1 MKSKYAIQAILDS
14 VRART
19 GYIHLDLKSAVR
31 YLCHCYHGS
40 VGTDTVVEHD
50 TSEVFDTVNTM
61 KSALNLA
68 NRTTGK
74 NHTSITE
81 AVKTLLSGYS
91 RQTPLYSFGAVS
103 DIHIQYATGY
113 TDFQRALC
121 YFEKQNMPFV
131 TVCGDLT
138 WAAKMVDGE
147 ASSAE
152 YTGGLAD
159 YKNIVGSRSHI
170 YPIGG
175 NHECYTAT
183 YDTATQTW
191 SSVDNGFDVDWWK
204 ENTGCDPFYTI
215 SNSPTNASTHNVY
228 HASIPSGDVFIML
241 SIKKATA
248 PNLFFTASDGE
259 DQMAWLQNTL
269 AANRNKRCFV
279 FFHEHDNEDK
289 TADPYAAYPHGISE
303 STSQGKAFIDLMR
316 AYPNVIWF
324 HGHTHNSFYEE
335 TPSVGTSTARGYKT
349 VNIPSLQGAR
359 DFNEDGTFV
368 TYGDGSEAYIV
379 EVYESYLVLKALE
392 LKPVKQDGTGTA
404 TLLESYLLDTT
415 DSHA

>member
-1 MKSKYAIQAILDS
+1 MKSKHAIQAILNAIK
-14 VRART
+14 ART
-19 GYIHLDLKSAVR
+19 GYLHLDLKSAVR
-31 YLCHCYHGS
+31 YLCDCYHGS
-40 VGTDTVVEHD
+40 VGTDTVAEYD
-50 TSEVFDTVNTM
+50 TSEDFDTVNTL

-74 NHTSITE
+74 NHTNITD
-81 AVKTLLSGYS
+81 AVRTLLNGYAKE
-91 RQTPLYSFGAVS
+91 TPLYSFGAVS

-113 TDFQRALC
+113 TDFQRALS

-138 WAAKMVDGE
+138 WAAKMVNGE

-152 YTGGLAD
+152 YIGGLAD
-159 YKNIVGSRSHI
+159 YKAIVGSRSNI

-183 YDTATQTW
+183 YNTSTQTW
-191 SSVDNGFDVDWWK
+191 SSVDNGFDAAWWK

-215 SNSPTNASTHNVY
+215 SSNPTNASTHNVY
-228 HASIPSGDVFIML
+228 NASIPSGDVFIML
-241 SIKKATA
+241 SVKTGSA
-248 PNLFFTASDGE
+248 PHLFFTSADGE
-259 DQMAWLQNTL
+259 DQMVWLQNTL
-269 AANRNKRCFV
+269 ETNRNKRCFV
-279 FFHEHDNEDK
+279 FMHLHDNLDK
-289 TADPYAAYPHGISE
+289 TADPYAAYPHGIFE

-335 TPSVGTSTARGYKT
+335 MPSVGTSTARGYKT
-349 VNIPSLQGAR
+349 VNIPSLQGSR
-359 DFNEDGTFV
+359 DFNEDGTFA
-368 TYGDGSEAYIV
+368 TYSDGSEAYIV
-379 EVYESYLVLKALE
+379 EVYENYLVLKGLE

-404 TLLESYLLDTT
+404 TVVETYVLDTT
-415 DSHA
+415 KET